1 MKKLLAILILFL
13 ILLWIVWP
21 IALTAVAGAIA
32 AANGCQLNEAQINS
46 CIVNGREM
54 GDTLYTLGVMGWFML
69 VTIPTGLLALLIF
82 LLVLLILWL
91 VGRRRASRRAM
102 ASSDAPQPSL
112 PPEST

>member
-1 MKKLLAILILFL
+1 MKKLLAILLLCL

-21 IALTAVAGAIA
+21 IALTATAGAIA

-91 VGRRRASRRAM
+91 VGRRRSSRPSAG
-102 ASSDAPQPSL
+102 AETPVQPDSAAESS
-112 PPEST
+112 